1 VEPVQERFE
10 ELLRL
15 LDENPEFLEALQ
27 DRIVD
32 EKAILRAFQKRAETR
47 EAIRRQILHDELL
60 QLPELVRQLVEAQ
73 QRNAAQQQENS
84 RLIRQLIES
93 QQRHEAILQ
102 EHTRQL
108 QEHSRL
114 LQQLIESQRQHE
126 AILQEHSRLL
136 QQLIE
141 SQQRHEAILQEHTR
155 QLQEHSR
162 LLQQLIESQ
171 RQHEAILRE
180 HSRQLQE
187 HSRLLQQLIE
197 SQQRHEAI
205 LQEHT
210 RQLQEHSRLL
220 QQLIESQRQHEAILQ
235 EHSRLLQQLI
245 ESQQR
250 HEAILQ
256 EHARQLQELT
266 AQVRRVVE
274 VQEQMA
280 RDLHDLKEWRKGFD
294 GLRRGA
300 ELEKEVRQ
308 RARIIFAGGRGGH
321 PESPF
326 VSRLLKNWLR
336 TLNGDDPI
344 LEAAADPTAAD
355 LIWSKGGK
363 VIVVEVSVKVD
374 RDDVDRA
381 FARANTLRG
390 AGIDAVPV
398 VIGDRWTSD
407 KVRTRAE
414 MRGVEWYV
422 GKTLSEGFIALRRIP
437 DDAEDAEDE

>member
-1 VEPVQERFE
+1 VQYTLAARYNSGRVEPVQERFE

-32 EKAILRAFQKRAETR
+32 EKAILRAFQKRAEVR
-47 EAIRRQILHDELL
+47 KAIRRQILHDELL
-60 QLPELVRQLVEAQ
+60 QLSELVRQLVEAQ

-93 QQRHEAILQ
+93 QQR
-102 EHTRQL
+102 
-108 QEHSRL
+108 
-114 LQQLIESQRQHE
+114 
-126 AILQEHSRLL
+126 
-136 QQLIE
+136 
-141 SQQRHEAILQEHTR
+141 
-155 QLQEHSR
+155 
-162 LLQQLIESQ
+162 
-171 RQHEAILRE
+171 
-180 HSRQLQE
+180 
-187 HSRLLQQLIE
+187 
-197 SQQRHEAI
+197 
-205 LQEHT
+205 
-210 RQLQEHSRLL
+210 
-220 QQLIESQRQHEAILQ
+220 HEAILQ

-266 AQVRRVVE
+266 AQVRRVVG

>member
-1 VEPVQERFE
+1 VVEPVQERFE

-141 SQQRHEAILQEHTR
+141 SQQRHEAILQEH
-155 QLQEHSR
+155 
-162 LLQQLIESQ
+162 
-171 RQHEAILRE
+171 
-180 HSRQLQE
+180 
-187 HSRLLQQLIE
+187 
-197 SQQRHEAI
+197 
-205 LQEHT
+205 
-210 RQLQEHSRLL
+210 
-220 QQLIESQRQHEAILQ
+220 
-235 EHSRLLQQLI
+235 
-245 ESQQR
+245 
-250 HEAILQ
+250 
-256 EHARQLQELT
+256 ARQLRDLT
-266 AQVRRVVE
+266 AQVQRVVA

-280 RDLHDLKEWRKGFD
+280 RDLHDFKEWRKGFE

-344 LEAAADPTAAD
+344 LEAEADPSAAD
-355 LIWSKGGK
+355 LIWAKGNK

-381 FARANTLRG
+381 YARASTLRR

-398 VIGDRWTSD
+398 VIGDKWTSE
-407 KVRTRAE
+407 RTRARAE

>member
-1 VEPVQERFE
+1 MQERFE

-141 SQQRHEAILQEHTR
+141 SQRQHEAILQEHT
-155 QLQEHSR
+155 
-162 LLQQLIESQ
+162 
-171 RQHEAILRE
+171 
-180 HSRQLQE
+180 RQLQE

-220 QQLIESQRQHEAILQ
+220 QQLIESQQRHEAILQEHTRQLQ

>member
-1 VEPVQERFE
+1 VQERFE

-32 EKAILRAFQKRAETR
+32 EKAILRAFQKRAEMR

-84 RLIRQLIES
+84 RLMRQLIES

-141 SQQRHEAILQEHTR
+141 SQRQHEAILQEHSRLLQQLIESQR
-155 QLQEHSR
+155 QHEAILQEHSR

-180 HSRQLQE
+180 HS
-187 HSRLLQQLIE
+187 
-197 SQQRHEAI
+197 
-205 LQEHT
+205 

-326 VSRLLKNWLR
+326 VSRLLKTWLR

-381 FARANTLRG
+381 YARANTLRG

>member
-1 VEPVQERFE
+1 VVEPVQERFE

-102 EHTRQL
+102 EHARQLQEHSRLLQQLIESQRQHEAIL

-180 HSRQLQE
+180 HSRE
-187 HSRLLQQLIE
+187 HSRQ
-197 SQQRHEAI
+197 
-205 LQEHT
+205 
-210 RQLQEHSRLL
+210 
-220 QQLIESQRQHEAILQ
+220 LQ

>member
-1 VEPVQERFE
+1 VVEPVQERFE

-141 SQQRHEAILQEHTR
+141 SQRQHEAILQEHSR
-155 QLQEHSR
+155 LLQQLIESQQRHEAILQEHSR

-205 LQEHT
+205 LQEH
-210 RQLQEHSRLL
+210 
-220 QQLIESQRQHEAILQ
+220 
-235 EHSRLLQQLI
+235 SRLLQQLI

-256 EHARQLQELT
+256 EHARQLRDLT
-266 AQVRRVVE
+266 AQVQRVVA

>member
-1 VEPVQERFE
+1 MQERFE

-171 RQHEAILRE
+171 
-180 HSRQLQE
+180 
-187 HSRLLQQLIE
+187 
-197 SQQRHEAI
+197 
-205 LQEHT
+205 
-210 RQLQEHSRLL
+210 
-220 QQLIESQRQHEAILQ
+220 
-235 EHSRLLQQLI
+235 
-245 ESQQR
+245 QR

-274 VQEQMA
+274 VQEQLA
-280 RDLHDLKEWRKGFD
+280 RDIHEIKKWQSDLD
-294 GLRRGA
+294 GRLRGD
-300 ELEKEVRQ
+300 ELEKDVRR
-308 RARIIFAGGRGGH
+308 RARSIFAGGRGGH
-321 PESPF
+321 TDSPP
-326 VSRLLKNWLR
+326 VRRQLKRWLR
-336 TLNGDDPI
+336 TLNGDDAI
-344 LEAAADPTAAD
+344 LESEADPQAAD
-355 LIWSKGGK
+355 LIWIKGDK

-374 RDDVDRA
+374 RNDVNRA
-381 FARANTLRG
+381 YERANTLRR
-390 AGIDAVPV
+390 AGVDAVPV
-398 VIGDRWTSD
+398 VIGEEWTSD
-407 KVRTRAE
+407 TVKDLAQSLT
-414 MRGVEWYV
+414 VEWYV
-422 GKTLSEGFIALRRIP
+422 QKKLSEGFIALRRIS
-437 DDAEDAEDE
+437 DDGEDDE

>member
-1 VEPVQERFE
+1 VVEPVQERFE

-102 EHTRQL
+102 EH
-108 QEHSRL
+108 SRL

-126 AILQEHSRLL
+126 AILREHS
-136 QQLIE
+136 
-141 SQQRHEAILQEHTR
+141 R

-205 LQEHT
+205 LQEH
-210 RQLQEHSRLL
+210 
-220 QQLIESQRQHEAILQ
+220 
-235 EHSRLLQQLI
+235 SRLLQQLI

-256 EHARQLQELT
+256 EHARQLRDLT
-266 AQVRRVVE
+266 AQVQRVVA

>member
-1 VEPVQERFE
+1 MQERFE

-32 EKAILRAFQKRAETR
+32 EKAILRALEKRAEVR
-47 EAIRRQILHDELL
+47 EAIRRQILHDEFL
-60 QLPELVRQLVEAQ
+60 QLPELVRQLIEAQ
-73 QRNAAQQQENS
+73 QHNEAQLQEHN

-93 QQRHEAILQ
+93 QQR
-102 EHTRQL
+102 
-108 QEHSRL
+108 
-114 LQQLIESQRQHE
+114 HE

-141 SQQRHEAILQEHTR
+141 SQQRHEAILQEHSRLLQQLIEAQQRHEAILQEHTR

-162 LLQQLIESQ
+162 LLQQLIEAQQ
-171 RQHEAILRE
+171 RHEAILQE
-180 HSRQLQE
+180 HTRQLQE

-256 EHARQLQELT
+256 EHARQLRDLT
-266 AQVRRVVE
+266 AQVQRVVA

>member
-1 VEPVQERFE
+1 VVEPVQERFE

-32 EKAILRAFQKRAETR
+32 EKAILRALEKRAETR

-141 SQQRHEAILQEHTR
+141 SQ
-155 QLQEHSR
+155 
-162 LLQQLIESQ
+162 

-205 LQEHT
+205 LQEH
-210 RQLQEHSRLL
+210 
-220 QQLIESQRQHEAILQ
+220 
-235 EHSRLLQQLI
+235 SRLLQQLI

-256 EHARQLQELT
+256 EHARQLRDLT
-266 AQVRRVVE
+266 AQVQRVVA

-308 RARIIFAGGRGGH
+308 RARTIFAGGRGGH
-321 PESPF
+321 PESSF

>member
-1 VEPVQERFE
+1 VQERFE

-141 SQQRHEAILQEHTR
+141 SQQRHEAILREHSRQLQEHSRLLQQLIESQR
-155 QLQEHSR
+155 QHEAILQEHSR

-197 SQQRHEAI
+197 SQQQHEAI

-210 RQLQEHSRLL
+210 RQ
-220 QQLIESQRQHEAILQ
+220 LQ

>member
-1 VEPVQERFE
+1 VVEPVQERLE

-32 EKAILRAFQKRAETR
+32 EKAILRAFQKRAEMR

-102 EHTRQL
+102 EH
-108 QEHSRL
+108 SRL

-155 QLQEHSR
+155 QLREHSR

-171 RQHEAILRE
+171 RQHEAILQE

-381 FARANTLRG
+381 YARANTLRG

>member
-1 VEPVQERFE
+1 
-10 ELLRL
+10 
-15 LDENPEFLEALQ
+15 
-27 DRIVD
+27 
-32 EKAILRAFQKRAETR
+32 
-47 EAIRRQILHDELL
+47 
-60 QLPELVRQLVEAQ
+60 VRQLVEAQ

-141 SQQRHEAILQEHTR
+141 SQQQHEAILQEHTR

-180 HSRQLQE
+180 HSRQ
-187 HSRLLQQLIE
+187 
-197 SQQRHEAI
+197 
-205 LQEHT
+205 
-210 RQLQEHSRLL
+210 
-220 QQLIESQRQHEAILQ
+220 LQ

>member
-1 VEPVQERFE
+1 VVEPVQERFE

-102 EHTRQL
+102 EH
-108 QEHSRL
+108 
-114 LQQLIESQRQHE
+114 
-126 AILQEHSRLL
+126 SRLL

-171 RQHEAILRE
+171 RQHEAIL
-180 HSRQLQE
+180 
-187 HSRLLQQLIE
+187 
-197 SQQRHEAI
+197 
-205 LQEHT
+205 QEHT

-220 QQLIESQRQHEAILQ
+220 QQLIESQRQHEAILQEHTRQLQ

>member
-1 VEPVQERFE
+1 VVEPVQERFE

-102 EHTRQL
+102 QQLIESQRQHEAIL

-180 HSRQLQE
+180 HSRQ
-187 HSRLLQQLIE
+187 
-197 SQQRHEAI
+197 
-205 LQEHT
+205 
-210 RQLQEHSRLL
+210 
-220 QQLIESQRQHEAILQ
+220 LQ

>member
-1 VEPVQERFE
+1 VVEPVQERFE

-102 EHTRQL
+102 EH
-108 QEHSRL
+108 SRL

-126 AILQEHSRLL
+126 VILQEHSRLL

-141 SQQRHEAILQEHTR
+141 SQQR
-155 QLQEHSR
+155 
-162 LLQQLIESQ
+162 
-171 RQHEAILRE
+171 
-180 HSRQLQE
+180 
-187 HSRLLQQLIE
+187 
-197 SQQRHEAI
+197 
-205 LQEHT
+205 
-210 RQLQEHSRLL
+210 
-220 QQLIESQRQHEAILQ
+220 HEAILQ

-381 FARANTLRG
+381 YARANTLRG

>member
-1 VEPVQERFE
+1 VQERFE

-32 EKAILRAFQKRAETR
+32 EKAILRAFQKRAEVR

-102 EHTRQL
+102 EH
-108 QEHSRL
+108 
-114 LQQLIESQRQHE
+114 
-126 AILQEHSRLL
+126 SRLL

-141 SQQRHEAILQEHTR
+141 SQQR
-155 QLQEHSR
+155 
-162 LLQQLIESQ
+162 
-171 RQHEAILRE
+171 
-180 HSRQLQE
+180 
-187 HSRLLQQLIE
+187 
-197 SQQRHEAI
+197 
-205 LQEHT
+205 
-210 RQLQEHSRLL
+210 
-220 QQLIESQRQHEAILQ
+220 HEAILQ

>member
-1 VEPVQERFE
+1 MQERFE

-32 EKAILRAFQKRAETR
+32 EKAILRAIQKRAEVR
-47 EAIRRQILHDELL
+47 EAIRRHILHDEFL

-73 QRNAAQQQENS
+73 QRNAAQLQENG
-84 RLIRQLIES
+84 RLM
-93 QQRHEAILQ
+93 
-102 EHTRQL
+102 
-108 QEHSRL
+108 
-114 LQQLIESQRQHE
+114 
-126 AILQEHSRLL
+126 
-136 QQLIE
+136 
-141 SQQRHEAILQEHTR
+141 
-155 QLQEHSR
+155 
-162 LLQQLIESQ
+162 
-171 RQHEAILRE
+171 
-180 HSRQLQE
+180 
-187 HSRLLQQLIE
+187 QQLIE

-256 EHARQLQELT
+256 EHARQLRDLT
-266 AQVRRVVE
+266 AQVQRVVA

-381 FARANTLRG
+381 YARANTLRG

>member
-1 VEPVQERFE
+1 VQERFE

-32 EKAILRAFQKRAETR
+32 EKAILRAFQKRAEMR

-93 QQRHEAILQ
+93 QQRHEAILR
-102 EHTRQL
+102 EHSRQL

-126 AILQEHSRLL
+126 AI
-136 QQLIE
+136 
-141 SQQRHEAILQEHTR
+141 
-155 QLQEHSR
+155 LQEHSR

-197 SQQRHEAI
+197 SQQR
-205 LQEHT
+205 
-210 RQLQEHSRLL
+210 
-220 QQLIESQRQHEAILQ
+220 HEAILQ

-326 VSRLLKNWLR
+326 VSRLLKTWLR

-381 FARANTLRG
+381 YARANTLRG

>member
-1 VEPVQERFE
+1 VVEPVQERFE

-73 QRNAAQQQENS
+73 QHNEAQLQEHN

-102 EHTRQL
+102 EH
-108 QEHSRL
+108 SRL

-126 AILQEHSRLL
+126 VILQEHSRLL

-141 SQQRHEAILQEHTR
+141 SQQR
-155 QLQEHSR
+155 
-162 LLQQLIESQ
+162 
-171 RQHEAILRE
+171 
-180 HSRQLQE
+180 
-187 HSRLLQQLIE
+187 
-197 SQQRHEAI
+197 
-205 LQEHT
+205 
-210 RQLQEHSRLL
+210 
-220 QQLIESQRQHEAILQ
+220 HEAILQ

-381 FARANTLRG
+381 YARANTLRG